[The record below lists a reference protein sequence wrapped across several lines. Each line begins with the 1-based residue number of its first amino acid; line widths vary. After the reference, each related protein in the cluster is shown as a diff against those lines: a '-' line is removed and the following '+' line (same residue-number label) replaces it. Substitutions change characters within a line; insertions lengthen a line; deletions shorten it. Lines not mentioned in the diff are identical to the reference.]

1 MKLRD
6 PLECSLQMEKTL
18 LNGSKKTLGFSGF
31 NIVPISQQFYQ
42 IPSETEK
49 AEQIKNKQNLPI
61 LKDPGW
67 PLQPHTRVF
76 KFLAESSCRQSLPT
90 VTQTGMKP
98 SVTWTLHMPQ
108 SSQVSSSSLLRP
120 TNQAEKQVAEG
131 IFLDNP
137 QFSYSCFSIFYLKI
151 IKRHCYPLTI

>member
-18 LNGSKKTLGFSGF
+18 LNGGKKTLGFSGF

-61 LKDPGW
+61 LKDPG
-67 PLQPHTRVF
+67 
-76 KFLAESSCRQSLPT
+76 
-90 VTQTGMKP
+90 
-98 SVTWTLHMPQ
+98 
-108 SSQVSSSSLLRP
+108 
-120 TNQAEKQVAEG
+120 
-131 IFLDNP
+131 
-137 QFSYSCFSIFYLKI
+137 
-151 IKRHCYPLTI
+151 